1 MICPVEIAHEMSA
14 LRAAR
19 MREHGKHGL
28 LPEGRDGAGDES
40 TGRDVAGDGQEDYL
54 VASSGDTGHQ
64 RPAYAA
70 VAGALRRRGVQRVVR
85 PATGQAVATSGAGG
99 DGGEGV
105 RAVPGEVFRSERAAL
120 S

>member
-19 MREHGKHGL
+19 MREHVKHGL
-28 LPEGRDGAGDES
+28 LPKGRDGAGDES

-54 VASSGDTGHQ
+54 VAGSGDTGHQ
-64 RPAYAA
+64 QPAYAA
-70 VAGALRRRGVQRVVR
+70 VAEALHGKKIQRIVG
-85 PATGQAVATSGAGG
+85 PATRQAVASSRTVG
-99 DGGEGV
+99 DGGEGI
-105 RAVPGEVFRSERAAL
+105 RAVPEKVFRSERAAL

>member
-1 MICPVEIAHEMSA
+1 VEIAHEMSA

-19 MREHGKHGL
+19 MREHVKHGL
-28 LPEGRDGAGDES
+28 LPKGRDGAGDES

-54 VASSGDTGHQ
+54 VAGSGDTGDQ

-70 VAGALRRRGVQRVVR
+70 VAGGLRGRRGQRVVG
-85 PATGQAVATSGAGG
+85 PATGQAIASSGAGG

-105 RAVPGEVFRSERAAL
+105 RAVPGEVFRAERAAL